1 MTPPIVV
8 CTVTG
13 RCLPVL
19 AASVKAYA
27 PDTWLLVSEGE
38 TRTFGEAYNDA
49 MEAAF
54 RDHDEILIANDDIVL
69 TPTTISHL
77 MADVAALKVEHED
90 RLGLVATMADNVR
103 WDQSIRL
110 SHPHGVRQVQAV
122 SPLLAWVS
130 RAAFEAAKLPP
141 LNWYSDDVMCEDLS
155 VLGFKHFVSSAYV
168 HHAGSQT
175 IGHDNH
181 GHMRDALPWLQ
192 KNRPHLAAK
201 WMPNMVEKKLR
212 ICVYAI
218 ALNEEAFVNRF
229 CDAASDADVIVIAD
243 TGSTDKTVELAEKA
257 WATQVHRIHVSPW
270 RFDTARNAALS
281 LVPDDVDVCVSL
293 DLDEVL
299 QPGWREE
306 IERQW
311 TPGVTRMSYLFDCG
325 DDHIIRQD
333 KIHARK
339 GYVWKGICH
348 EHPSPFRLT
357 ERVAA
362 SDMPLTLH
370 RPDTSK
376 SRGQYLD
383 LLFVAAADNHQDHR
397 ASFYYARELYF
408 HQRWGHALAEFKR
421 FLSLPSA
428 VWIKERCYAMRM
440 MARCCHQLDDKAGA
454 MEWALSAT
462 EEDSAVREPWLE
474 LAMQAYHQQRWADCF
489 KAAEKCLSISER
501 DDCFVN
507 DPAVW
512 GALPHDLAS
521 VSAYHLGLMLE
532 AKAHIDIAIS
542 MEPNNQR
549 FLANRDIIEAG
560 LLPDGQPMR

>member
-1 MTPPIVV
+1 M
-8 CTVTG
+8 
-13 RCLPVL
+13 
-19 AASVKAYA
+19 K
-27 PDTWLLVSEGE
+27 
-38 TRTFGEAYNDA
+38 
-49 MEAAF
+49 
-54 RDHDEILIANDDIVL
+54 
-69 TPTTISHL
+69 
-77 MADVAALKVEHED
+77 
-90 RLGLVATMADNVR
+90 
-103 WDQSIRL
+103 
-110 SHPHGVRQVQAV
+110 
-122 SPLLAWVS
+122 
-130 RAAFEAAKLPP
+130 
-141 LNWYSDDVMCEDLS
+141 
-155 VLGFKHFVSSAYV
+155 
-168 HHAGSQT
+168 
-175 IGHDNH
+175 
-181 GHMRDALPWLQ
+181 
-192 KNRPHLAAK
+192 
-201 WMPNMVEKKLR
+201 

-270 RFDTARNAALS
+270 RFDTARNAALA

-293 DLDEVL
+293 DLDEIL

-325 DDHIIRQD
+325 KDHIIRQD
-333 KIHARK
+333 KVHARK

-348 EHPSPFRLT
+348 EYPSAFRIT
-357 ERVAA
+357 ERIAA
-362 SDMPLTLH
+362 SDMLLTLH

-383 LLFVAAADNHQDHR
+383 LLFAAAADNHQDHR

-428 VWIKERCYAMRM
+428 VWTKERCYAMRM
-440 MARCCHQLDDKAGA
+440 MARCCHLLGDKAGA

-462 EEDSAVREPWLE
+462 EEDPAVREPWLE
-474 LAMQAYHQQRWADCF
+474 LATQAYQQQNWTTCLSAV
-489 KAAEKCLSISER
+489 EKCLSITER

-512 GALPHDLAS
+512 GAQPHDLAS
-521 VSAYHLGLMLE
+521 IATWHLGLKNKALE
-532 AKAHIDIAIS
+532 HAQQALAL
-542 MEPNNQR
+542 EPNNER
-549 FLANRDIIEAG
+549 IRANVTMMQQVEDVLNVG
-560 LLPDGQPMR
+560 NG